1 VIRLSVPTR
10 HALSRLTLPVL
21 IVTAF
26 CLLLLGKADA
36 LLATQLRMALG
47 DSLAP
52 IYAAVA
58 APVEFT
64 RDWLAEGGR
73 MLTVMHDNTLLREEN
88 EKLRKWQTVALALD
102 AENATLKANLHWLP
116 DSAPSFVTARVVA
129 DTGGIYARSVLVS
142 TGPTHFVSK
151 GQIALD
157 DQGLVGRVTEVG
169 ERSARILLIT
179 DLNSRVPVMLSST
192 RTHAIMA
199 GTNTDRPR
207 LMFLPQD
214 AKPIEGERVVTTGEA
229 SVYPA
234 DLPVGSVHYAS
245 NGAIEIIPEAQLNR
259 LDIVRLFDYGLRGLV
274 PPEAPM
280 QKQTAA
286 ALQALPPAPEYWHTA
301 PDRAVDNRQAYV
313 AALKAHQQA
322 VQQAADA
329 ARAAAIRAATASPGA
344 PVGPDATPD

>member
-1 VIRLSVPTR
+1 MR

-58 APVEFT
+58 APVEFA
-64 RDWLAEGGR
+64 RDWLTQAAST
-73 MLTVMHDNTLLREEN
+73 LTILHDNTLLREEN
-88 EKLRKWQTVALALD
+88 DKLRKWQSIALALD

-116 DSAPSFVTARVVA
+116 DAAPSFVTARVVA
-129 DTGGIYARSVLVS
+129 DTGGIYARSVLVW
-142 TGPTHFVSK
+142 TGATHFVAK

-157 DQGLVGRVTEVG
+157 DQGLVGRVTELG

-179 DLNSRVPVMLSST
+179 DLNSRVPVMLSTS
-192 RTHAIMA
+192 RVRAIMA
-199 GTNTDRPR
+199 GTNADRPR
-207 LMFLPQD
+207 LLFLPQE
-214 AKPIEGERVVTTGEA
+214 ARPVEGERVVTTGEA
-229 SVYPA
+229 SVYPS
-234 DLPVGSVHYAS
+234 DLPVGTVHLAAP
-245 NGAIEIIPEAQLNR
+245 GVVEIIPAAQLDR

-280 QKQTAA
+280 QKQAA
-286 ALQALPPAPEYWHTA
+286 TALQALPPAPDYWHTA
-301 PDRAVDNRQAYV
+301 PDRAADNRAAYI
-313 AALKAHQQA
+313 AALKFHQHMEDQA
-322 VQQAADA
+322 DQA
-329 ARAAAIRAATASPGA
+329 ARAAAIHAATTAPGA
-344 PVGPDATPD
+344 PVAPDDTPD